1 MVCKGNCVDDSQNGY
16 HCTKRGEKCYEQSC
30 VSSCEDGICA
40 KNTYC
45 HIDDK
50 VCLLPC
56 ESDKNCAGGYKC
68 SNGHCLKPC
77 RDDSQ
82 CSSREQYCHK

>member
-1 MVCKGNCVDDSQNGY
+1 MSNDHCKQ
-16 HCTKRGEKCYEQSC
+16 GEKCYQESC
-30 VSSCEDGICA
+30 VKSCDDGICD
-40 KNTYC
+40 KFRYC

-56 ESDKNCAGGYKC
+56 KSDKNCAGGYKC

-77 RDDSQ
+77 TDDHQ
-82 CSSREQYCHK
+82 CSNNEQYCHK